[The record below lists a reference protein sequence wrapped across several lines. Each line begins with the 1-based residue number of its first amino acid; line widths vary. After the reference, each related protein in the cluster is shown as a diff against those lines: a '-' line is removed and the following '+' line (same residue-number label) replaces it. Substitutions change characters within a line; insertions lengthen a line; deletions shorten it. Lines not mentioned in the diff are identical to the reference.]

1 MKLEELIRELK
12 GSWVAASI
20 LAAFVTTIIA
30 DMVASPPTLWREAGQ
45 TPEVINFLATI
56 VVAAGIG
63 SVMAGRSL
71 EQRATFT
78 RIVPLA
84 LVFAIVYFLLNAQLS
99 CPFSGNRMAT
109 GWTYLADA
117 ANHLAKNPG
126 QGCSLLIADFTG
138 NTDKIWPKHEILI
151 VWVALFLIYVMAVT
165 LLATTILRVMQH
177 ISGR

>member
-1 MKLEELIRELK
+1 MKLEDLTKELK
-12 GSWVAASI
+12 AGWVAAST

-30 DMVASPPTLWREAGQ
+30 GIVASPPTLWREAGQ
-45 TPEVINFLATI
+45 TPEVVNFLVTI

-63 SVMAGRSL
+63 SIMAGRSL

-84 LVFAIVYFLLNAQLS
+84 LVSAIVYFLLSAQFS
-99 CPFSGNRMAT
+99 CPFSDNRMAI

-117 ANHLAKNPG
+117 ANHLARNPE

-151 VWVALFLIYVMAVT
+151 VWSALFLSYVAAVT
-165 LLATTILRVMQH
+165 FLATTIVRVMQH
-177 ISGR
+177 LLGR